1 MTRQT
6 GGKQAGG
13 RSVEKSPINA
23 TSVTLHPLNMVK
35 KEFVEQQYVLSSFP
49 VTNLGESILDQRQG
63 PGALSNS
70 PWINL
75 PGQNTLAIHQAVVYL
90 DLTALWIRILY
101 NSLQLFGCP
110 SKTVCPN
117 IRSFFFS
124 IQKKQIGKLCS
135 FAFNWP
141 MAVNSSWGNLEQGH
155 LFEAIL
161 CKWS

>member
-1 MTRQT
+1 MCRSKDGLPHNPVSEPGGAARISRCAMTRQT

-90 DLTALWIRILY
+90 DLTAL
-101 NSLQLFGCP
+101 
-110 SKTVCPN
+110 
-117 IRSFFFS
+117 
-124 IQKKQIGKLCS
+124 
-135 FAFNWP
+135 
-141 MAVNSSWGNLEQGH
+141 
-155 LFEAIL
+155 
-161 CKWS
+161 